1 MPGRQRLL
9 GDPERQ
15 AAPPDQSRII
25 IGPVRHPIAH
35 LGDLVAPVGIGF
47 VGHGS
52 ISQRNQPVLRA
63 DARAVTRPAHNLRY
77 IRAPTPKIRRLV
89 DANIIGIFLWEIE
102 GRIIEAN
109 DTFLYMV
116 GHDREDIVSG
126 RVRWT
131 DLITPEWRA
140 RSGQAVEE

>member
-1 MPGRQRLL
+1 MPGRPRPL
-9 GDPERQ
+9 GAPERQ

-77 IRAPTPKIRRLV
+77 IRAPTPRPLASTK
-89 DANIIGIFLWEIE
+89 AC
-102 GRIIEAN
+102 
-109 DTFLYMV
+109 T
-116 GHDREDIVSG
+116 H
-126 RVRWT
+126 
-131 DLITPEWRA
+131 P
-140 RSGQAVEE
+140 VEPTKTKSDEPVVV